1 MGTAGEKRN
10 EKDDDDDV
18 VNKQKR
24 RSQKIADVRAR
35 AATLIVQLCFCIFR
49 VFLCEFVFF
58 LACLSIYDVRVLDIR
73 ETGNK
78 SFLFLIHILLIA
90 RSHKCI
96 FGESNEEEEEAK
108 KAKQKRRKQVIEIN
122 FNV

>member
-1 MGTAGEKRN
+1 MY
-10 EKDDDDDV
+10 
-18 VNKQKR
+18 
-24 RSQKIADVRAR
+24 
-35 AATLIVQLCFCIFR
+35 
-49 VFLCEFVFF
+49 
-58 LACLSIYDVRVLDIR
+58 IYDVRVLDIR

-96 FGESNEEEEEAK
+96 FGESNEEEEAK
-108 KAKQKRRKQVIEIN
+108 TAKQKRRKQVMEIT